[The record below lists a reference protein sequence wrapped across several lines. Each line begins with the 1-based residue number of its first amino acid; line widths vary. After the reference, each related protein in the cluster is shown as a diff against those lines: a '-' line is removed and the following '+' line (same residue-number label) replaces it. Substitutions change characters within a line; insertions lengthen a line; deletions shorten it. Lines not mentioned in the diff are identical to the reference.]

1 MDRPELTKTQDPA
14 QDAAANLPPAA
25 RLLVV
30 AGPGTGKTETV
41 AKRLVS
47 LTQNGVRPSQILV
60 LSFSRSA
67 VKTLTRRL
75 EKFVAAAPDELEE
88 LRHLS
93 IRTFDSWSFRL
104 LRLIGHAPQ
113 KLLQA
118 SYDSNIDLLV
128 RELESENREKIEER
142 LASIRHVIVD
152 EMQDLSGVRGAL
164 VLGILRLVAPPGK
177 GKAGFTILGDE
188 AQAIYGFANRN
199 DDRED
204 YAELTAGALIRN
216 IRKTYARELKE
227 VELKK
232 NHRAVSSLASMVDC
246 LRRILSRP
254 ISGEKKLDAMQ
265 KLVTRIPEIEDD
277 LGPGAIKVADKKA
290 SAVLTRTNGE
300 VLQVAQKLAGYD
312 VEIGG
317 APILVR
323 TSNQVRTVPAWIG
336 GTLGRAK
343 SNSMTRSQFS
353 KIYTYL
359 FSGERSANASA
370 LGVPPEDIAW
380 RRLERA
386 TDAGE
391 GATSIDLSILRDRL
405 RWADLVPDDDS
416 VVDHGVHV
424 MTVHQSKGM
433 EFSFVAVLESADSLH
448 EEQTDEEA
456 AEAASVIFVG
466 VSRAG
471 EKLSRIAAGQTY
483 KPMAVWKCR
492 QSGLS
497 RWGTWN
503 SNWFKMEMGIAGDI
517 DPVGFVD
524 LEMHGSAE
532 AVRTVQEYLAL
543 NGAGLR
549 GHKVMLCKRPMPGE
563 ENKYVY
569 GIHLQEGN
577 TAGLLLG
584 KTTPQLTFDLL
595 GRLHGKGY
603 SYPLPGRIMNL
614 RISEVVTMT
623 YSGEASSSIAE
634 DWARTG
640 LWLGV
645 NLYGTGDFKTFKKS

>member
-1 MDRPELTKTQDPA
+1 MLI
-14 QDAAANLPPAA
+14 
-25 RLLVV
+25 V

-41 AKRLVS
+41 AKRLIS
-47 LTQNGVRPSQILV
+47 LTRHGVRPAQILV

-67 VKTLTRRL
+67 VKTLTKRL
-75 EKFVAAAPDELEE
+75 EKFIGSAPDELEE

-104 LRLIGHAPQ
+104 LRLIGHAPRD
-113 KLLQA
+113 LLQG

-128 RELESENREKIEER
+128 RDIGSGNREKIEER
-142 LASIRHVIVD
+142 LASVKHIIVD

-164 VLGILRLVAPPGK
+164 VLAILRLVAPPGK
-177 GKAGFTILGDE
+177 GKVGFTILGDE

-199 DDRED
+199 DERDD
-204 YAELTAGALIRN
+204 YAELTAKALIGE
-216 IRKTYARELKE
+216 IRKMYSHELQE
-227 VELKK
+227 VELRK
-232 NHRAVSSLASMVDC
+232 NYRAVSNLASMVDS
-246 LRRILSRP
+246 LRNILSRP

-265 KLVTRIPEIEDD
+265 KLISRIPEIEDE
-277 LGPGAIKVADKKA
+277 LGPGAIKVADNKA

-323 TSNQVRTVPAWIG
+323 TSNQVRAVPAWIG

-343 SNSMTRSQFS
+343 SNSIARSQFS
-353 KIYTYL
+353 KIYNYL
-359 FSGERSANASA
+359 FSGERSANADA

-386 TDAGE
+386 TEAGDS
-391 GATSIDLSILRDRL
+391 ATSVDLGILRERL
-405 RWADLVPDDDS
+405 RWADLVPDDDG

-433 EFSFVAVLESADSLH
+433 EFSFVAVLENADSSH
-448 EEQTDEEA
+448 DEQTDEEA

-471 EKLSRIAAGQTY
+471 EKLSRIAAGQTH
-483 KPMAVWKCR
+483 KPMATWKCR

-503 SNWFKMEMGIAGDI
+503 RGWFKMEMGISGDV

-524 LEMHGSAE
+524 TDLHESPE
-532 AVRTVQEYLAL
+532 KVREVQEYLAV
-543 NGAGLR
+543 NGASLR
-549 GHKVMLCKRPMPGE
+549 GHKVMLCKRKMPGE
-563 ENKYVY
+563 ENKFVY
-569 GIHLQEGN
+569 GIHLQDGSA
-577 TAGLLLG
+577 AGLLLG

-603 SYPLPGRIMNL
+603 SYPLPGRILNL
-614 RISEVVTMT
+614 RISDVVTMT
-623 YSGEASSSIAE
+623 YAGEASSSIAE
-634 DWARTG
+634 EWARSG

-645 NLYGTGDFKTFKKS
+645 NLYGTGDFKTYKK